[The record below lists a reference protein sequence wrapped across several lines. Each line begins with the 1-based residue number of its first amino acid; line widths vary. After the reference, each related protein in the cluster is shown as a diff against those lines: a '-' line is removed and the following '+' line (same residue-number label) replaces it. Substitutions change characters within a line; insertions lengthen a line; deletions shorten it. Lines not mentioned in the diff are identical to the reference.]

1 MIKITLD
8 DREIF
13 AKESQTILQVC
24 QENGIPIPTLC
35 HDEQLTPA
43 GVCLVCVVDV
53 KDYGLVT
60 SCNTRVAD
68 GIVIETGN
76 DRVISARRKVLELML
91 QEHYGDCIAPC
102 QATCPAGQDV
112 QGYNT
117 LIAKG
122 LYKEA
127 LELIMETNPLPS
139 VCGRVCIRPCES
151 ECRRNL
157 LDQPIAIAS
166 LKRFAADY
174 VAASG
179 EQLDIELSPATGSR
193 VAVIGGG
200 PGGLSAAY
208 YLRKMGHAVTLFDAA
223 PKLGGTL
230 RYGIPDYRL
239 PQDIL
244 DRDIANIISLGI
256 EVKTLCALDSSKQA
270 SKFSID
276 EHNAQTAHVLG
287 NHCTLAG
294 LLDNGFDAVFLA
306 TGALLGYDMRVEGE
320 QLEGVLRG
328 VDFLNAVAKG
338 EPPQIGAKVAVIGG
352 GNTAIDA
359 SRTALRLG
367 AKEVT
372 IVYRRSRD
380 EMPATDWEIEEAEE
394 EGVKIHY
401 LAAPTKVLGDDGKVN
416 GMVCIKMALGEPD
429 ASGRRSPVPIEG
441 SEFVLD
447 VDNVIAAIGQ
457 GPDVSFITEASGI
470 KTSRDRIVADSE
482 TQLTDRPG
490 FFAGGDAVTGAASAI
505 AAIAAG
511 RRAARSIDQYLHGE
525 KVKAAEKQFNS
536 DKGELD
542 EIDQNDF
549 ADILREP
556 KVKMPML
563 EPDIRRRNFE
573 EIELG
578 YSEDQARK
586 EAERCLQ
593 CGCKAVDICKL
604 RKLATEYGVEETITQ
619 NSFRRYLIDDS
630 HPFIVRDPNK
640 CISCTLCLRVCR
652 DVQGVGRTVVY
663 NLSDNVAAP
672 PFSLSLLDANCES
685 CGQCLERCPVGALTS
700 RMALR
705 PEHDVKTICSYCGV
719 GCGIY
724 LGVRG
729 NAVVNVRG
737 DFDNPINQSNL
748 CVKGRFGYDFI
759 NSPERLT
766 SPLIKREG
774 KFVKATWDEALELIA
789 SKFVSYKGDHFA
801 MLASARCTN
810 EENYVMQKFARGVMG
825 TNNIDNYASLWHA
838 PTIAGLTTSFGSGAM
853 TNSINEIGEAN
864 CILSI
869 GSNTT
874 VSHPIIGLE
883 IKKAVRNG
891 ATLIVASPGRID
903 LCRFADLCIQHN
915 PGTEVALLMGMMR
928 VIVDEGLSDTAFIKE
943 RCENFDAFKESLKNF
958 DIDTVSSITGVAS
971 EKIIEAARVYAT
983 NKPSSILY
991 ALDIT
996 QRAHGIDNV
1005 MAIANLAM
1013 LTGNIGKPSTGVNP
1027 LRGQNNAQGTCD
1039 MGALPDVY
1047 TGYQRVSDA
1056 DIQRKFEQAWGVSLS
1071 DKPGLTLTEMFDAA
1085 IEEKVKAM
1093 YLIGEN
1099 PVLSDPN
1106 SNHVRKPHQRQRL
1119 MVTEALEKLEFLV
1132 VQDLFLTE
1140 TAQYADVVLPGATF
1154 AEKDGTFTNT
1164 ERRVQ
1169 RIRKA
1174 IEPVGDAKPDWWIV
1188 CEIAKK
1194 MNTKGFAFKHPIEI
1208 MAEIASLTPSYGG
1221 ISYDRIEEPG
1231 LQWPCPT
1238 KEHPGTPMLHTA
1250 QFSRGKGQF
1259 VPLEYKP
1266 SAELPD
1272 AEGPLLLKAEHS
1284 LYHYHTGNITR
1295 KMEKVAQYSIVDL

>member
-1 MIKITLD
+1 
-8 DREIF
+8 
-13 AKESQTILQVC
+13 
-24 QENGIPIPTLC
+24 
-35 HDEQLTPA
+35 
-43 GVCLVCVVDV
+43 
-53 KDYGLVT
+53 
-60 SCNTRVAD
+60 
-68 GIVIETGN
+68 
-76 DRVISARRKVLELML
+76 
-91 QEHYGDCIAPC
+91 
-102 QATCPAGQDV
+102 
-112 QGYNT
+112 
-117 LIAKG
+117 
-122 LYKEA
+122 
-127 LELIMETNPLPS
+127 
-139 VCGRVCIRPCES
+139 
-151 ECRRNL
+151 
-157 LDQPIAIAS
+157 
-166 LKRFAADY
+166 
-174 VAASG
+174 
-179 EQLDIELSPATGSR
+179 
-193 VAVIGGG
+193 
-200 PGGLSAAY
+200 
-208 YLRKMGHAVTLFDAA
+208 
-223 PKLGGTL
+223 
-230 RYGIPDYRL
+230 
-239 PQDIL
+239 
-244 DRDIANIISLGI
+244 
-256 EVKTLCALDSSKQA
+256 
-270 SKFSID
+270 
-276 EHNAQTAHVLG
+276 
-287 NHCTLAG
+287 
-294 LLDNGFDAVFLA
+294 
-306 TGALLGYDMRVEGE
+306 
-320 QLEGVLRG
+320 
-328 VDFLNAVAKG
+328 
-338 EPPQIGAKVAVIGG
+338 
-352 GNTAIDA
+352 
-359 SRTALRLG
+359 
-367 AKEVT
+367 
-372 IVYRRSRD
+372 
-380 EMPATDWEIEEAEE
+380 
-394 EGVKIHY
+394 
-401 LAAPTKVLGDDGKVN
+401 
-416 GMVCIKMALGEPD
+416 
-429 ASGRRSPVPIEG
+429 
-441 SEFVLD
+441 
-447 VDNVIAAIGQ
+447 
-457 GPDVSFITEASGI
+457 
-470 KTSRDRIVADSE
+470 
-482 TQLTDRPG
+482 LTDRPG

-542 EIDQNDF
+542 EIDKDDF
-549 ADILREP
+549 ADIPREP

-563 EPDIRRRNFE
+563 EPDVRRNNFE

-578 YSEDQARK
+578 YTEEQARK

-604 RKLATEYGVEETITQ
+604 RKLATEYGIEDTITQ
-619 NSFRRYLIDDS
+619 DNPLTPFSKGDSFRRYLIDDS

-663 NLSDNVAAP
+663 NLNDNVAAL
-672 PFSLSLLDANCES
+672 PFRLSLLDANCES

-729 NAVVNVRG
+729 SAVVNVRG
-737 DFDNPINQSNL
+737 DFDNPINLSNL

-766 SPLIKREG
+766 SPLIKRDG
-774 KFVKATWDEALELIA
+774 KFVKATWDEALEFIA
-789 SKFVSYKGDHFA
+789 SKFSTFKGDQFA
-801 MLASARCTN
+801 MLASAKCTN

-825 TNNIDNYASLWHA
+825 TNNVDNYASLWHA
-838 PTIAGLTTSFGSGAM
+838 PTIAGLTTSFGSGTM

-883 IKKAVRNG
+883 IKKAVRKG
-891 ATLIVASPGRID
+891 ATLIVASPRRID

-915 PGTEVALLMGMMR
+915 PGTEVALLMGMMH

-943 RCENFDAFKESLKNF
+943 RCENFEAFKESLKNF
-958 DIDTVSSITGVAS
+958 DIDTVSSITGVPS

-983 NKPSSILY
+983 NKPSTILY

-996 QRAHGIDNV
+996 QCRKTKSSVSEANTHGIDNV

-1027 LRGQNNAQGTCD
+1027 LRGQNNAQGACD
-1039 MGALPDVY
+1039 MGALPNVY
-1047 TGYQRVSDA
+1047 TDYQRVSDA

-1071 DKPGLTLTEMFDAA
+1071 DKPGLTLTEMFDVA
-1085 IEEKVKAM
+1085 IEEPVPSTSSGQALNEVKEKIKAM

-1106 SNHVRKPHQRQRL
+1106 FNHVTPLENFTLRSSALVQS
-1119 MVTEALEKLEFLV
+1119 MFSNGVTEALEKLEFLV

-1174 IEPVGDAKPDWWIV
+1174 IEPIGDSKPDWWIV

-1194 MNTKGFAFKHPIEI
+1194 MNARGFDFEHPVEI
-1208 MAEIASLTPSYGG
+1208 MEEIASLTPSYGG
-1221 ISYDRIEEPG
+1221 ISYDRIEELG

-1238 KEHPGTPMLHTA
+1238 REHPGTPILHTA

-1272 AEGPLLLKAEHS
+1272 DEYPPLLTAEHS
-1284 LYHYHTGNITR
+1284 LYHYHTGSLTR
-1295 KMEKVAQYSIVDL
+1295 ACFKK